1 MKKKAK
7 AGVKRKSA
15 KPKLPT
21 AETVKQYVILRI
33 DANEILDI
41 RPNWTLAQA
50 ETWLEHNVKYLTDAV
65 VEFSNEY
72 IEEMT
77 LNEYDDLD
85 GIEDDDGD

>member
-15 KPKLPT
+15 KLKLPIV
-21 AETVKQYVILRI
+21 ETVKQYVILRI
-33 DANEILDI
+33 DAHEILAI

-72 IEEMT
+72 VEEMT
-77 LNEYDDLD
+77 LNEYDDLV
-85 GIEDDDGD
+85 GSEDDDGD